1 VAIYFVAFLIHISIK
16 SNAKVSK
23 KLHIYKFFRIFA
35 TIMIGNQEESTP
47 LVSFIIAYYE
57 LPVKWLCECLDS
69 ILALSLKPQERQIII
84 IDDGSVNS
92 PLTALGAYTD
102 DVIFLRQKHQGL
114 GAARNTGIQIATG
127 RYLQFVDADDQLIK
141 SGYDHCLNLIR
152 QHHDAD
158 MVLFD
163 FHEHNVASVA
173 LPTAPVAPTS
183 GTSYMRHHNIH
194 GMACGYL
201 VRRATLSDLRFT
213 PSIYHEDELFTPQL
227 LIRAEVVYPTNVK
240 AYYYHRRPHSIVTTQ
255 DTSHVEK
262 RQIDFL
268 QIIRELKLMADRL
281 PKNDQLAM
289 ERRVAQLTMDYLY
302 NTIMLSR
309 SLAVTRQCITQ
320 LRSEGLFPLPDRNYT
335 TKYQWFRRLSNS
347 KLGLATL
354 VKVLP
359 LMKRER

>member
-1 VAIYFVAFLIHISIK
+1 
-16 SNAKVSK
+16 
-23 KLHIYKFFRIFA
+23 
-35 TIMIGNQEESTP
+35 MIVNQQETTP

-57 LPVKWLCECLDS
+57 LPAKMLCECLDS
-69 ILALSLKPQERQIII
+69 ILALSLKPEERQIII
-84 IDDGSVNS
+84 VDDGSAHS
-92 PLTALGAYTD
+92 PLPELD
-102 DVIFLRQKHQGL
+102 DYVNDVLFLRQKHQGL
-114 GAARNTGIQIATG
+114 SVARNTGIRMATG

-158 MVLFD
+158 MVLFEID
-163 FHEHNVASVA
+163 DE
-173 LPTAPVAPTS
+173 PPTS
-183 GTSYMRHHNIH
+183 GTSFMRHHNIH
-194 GMACGYL
+194 GAAWSYL

-213 PSIYHEDELFTPQL
+213 PGIFHEDELFTPQL
-227 LIRAEVVYPTNVK
+227 LIRAEVVYPTK
-240 AYYYHRRPHSIVTTQ
+240 ANAYCYNKRPNSITTSM
-255 DTSHVEK
+255 DGPHVEK
-262 RQIDFL
+262 RLTDLHQV
-268 QIIRELKLMADRL
+268 IRELNQLADRL